1 MADPTTNLPQLVTNS
16 VPRGPT
22 LYGNPGQ
29 LVPVAPPAVNNFVS
43 RQPTGNP
50 GYTTGN
56 PTSAP
61 LVIATQAPAAT
72 PSSPAP
78 QSPAALSNTAQP
90 APNTPVRPPVDGTMI
105 GTGVGLN
112 AVSAP
117 AFNDANVLV
126 SPTPG
131 AGNPLPPSLRGGGG
145 GVPLPS
151 GSVAGLPTLSPA
163 NAGGS
168 YPEVIRG
175 SVVTPGSADN
185 SGGGYYPEVIRG
197 GVVTPGSDDAVG
209 AGRGFIGVP
218 GAAGGLRDP
227 QGIINAG
234 FDTQQQRA
242 QGNIDQ
248 ALAYINQ
255 GTNIFDR
262 ATRARAIAGV
272 FNATLGP
279 NNVGQVQGAGQD
291 ALNSALGGVSQ
302 AGIGAAASEYGS
314 TLGYAGNAERVGE
327 AHYEAAT
334 GSEPIGSDIVQ
345 TQFGPMPVPRY
356 GSRAGGMAPSPISA
370 TPAPS
375 SGGLR
380 VGAPAREADGSYSA
394 PGGRTVT
401 VRGGRITAIQ

>member
-1 MADPTTNLPQLVTNS
+1 MADPVDPTANLPQMVTRF

-29 LVPVAPPAVNNFVS
+29 LVPVTPPVNNFVS
-43 RQPTGNP
+43 RQPTGAQ

-61 LVIATQAPAAT
+61 LVIATQAPSAT
-72 PSSPAP
+72 PSAPAP
-78 QSPAALSNTAQP
+78 QSPAALTNTAQP
-90 APNTPVRPPVDGTMI
+90 APNTAVRPPVDGTMI
-105 GTGVGLN
+105 GTGLGMTGGGI
-112 AVSAP
+112 AP
-117 AFNDANVLV
+117 SDANVLV

-131 AGNPLPPSLRGGGG
+131 EGNPLPPALRGNGG
-145 GVPLPS
+145 GVPLPALS
-151 GSVAGLPTLSPA
+151 GLPQL
-163 NAGGS
+163 AGGNPGGS
-168 YPEVIRG
+168 DYTPEVIRG
-175 SVVTPGSADN
+175 GVVTPGSD
-185 SGGGYYPEVIRG
+185 SGGGYTPEVIRG

-209 AGRGFIGVP
+209 AGRGYIGAP

-227 QGIINAG
+227 QAIINAG
-234 FDTQQQRA
+234 FSTQGQRA
-242 QGNIDQ
+242 QTNIDQ
-248 ALAYINQ
+248 ALSYINQ

-272 FNATLGP
+272 YNATLGP

-302 AGIGAAASEYGS
+302 AGIGAGASEFAS

-334 GSEPIGSDIVQ
+334 GSEPIGSSINQ
-345 TQFGPMPVPRY
+345 TAFGPMITPVY
-356 GSRAGGMAPSPISA
+356 GSRAGGMAPTPINTSS
-370 TPAPS
+370 PS

-380 VGAPAREADGSYSA
+380 VGASAREADGTYSA
-394 PGGRTVT
+394 PGGRMVT
-401 VRGGRITAIQ
+401 VRGGRISAIQ